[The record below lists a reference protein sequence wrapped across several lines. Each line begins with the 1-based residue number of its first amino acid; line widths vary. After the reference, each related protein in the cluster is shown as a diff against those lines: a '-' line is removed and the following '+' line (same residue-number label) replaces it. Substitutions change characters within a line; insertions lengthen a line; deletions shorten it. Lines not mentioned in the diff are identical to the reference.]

1 MSLERNKLTHL
12 VLNNIPL
19 LLFALV
25 FIVFGLI
32 APQSLSYQ
40 SLENAIKQ
48 ASYVGIIAV
57 GMTFVLLTGGIDL
70 SVGSNMYVSA
80 AVAGL
85 AIQHYSIGPLP
96 ALILCLFVGAIFGA
110 VNAFAVAKLKIMP
123 FVVTLAMMVA
133 GRGIGLMFTKS
144 RAVNFPDSVT
154 GLGSAELFS
163 LVPYPIVVFAAVVF
177 SAWLLLERTELGR
190 QIYAVGFNKE
200 SAHKAGV
207 NTQRAILTAY
217 VLCGVFASLGG
228 FISIAQLGNVNAGFG
243 KGDEFDAIAAAV
255 LGGVSLFGGTGRVF
269 PGVVL
274 GAVFIQAVSIGL
286 VSARV
291 DLYLHPL
298 IAAAFIFFAV
308 LIDSLRNAYLG
319 KLSRRNIRVE
329 ESEH

>member
-1 MSLERNKLTHL
+1 M
-12 VLNNIPL
+12 
-19 LLFALV
+19 
-25 FIVFGLI
+25 FIVFGMM

-40 SLENAIKQ
+40 SLENTFKQ

-85 AIQHYSIGPLP
+85 AMQHFSVGPWL
-96 ALILCLFVGAIFGA
+96 ALILCLFVGAAFGA

-123 FVVTLAMMVA
+123 FVVTLAMMVT
-133 GRGIGLMFTKS
+133 GRGIGLMFSKS

-154 GLGSAELFS
+154 GLGSAELFG
-163 LVPYPIVVFAAVVF
+163 LVPYPIAVFAGVVFC
-177 SAWLLLERTELGR
+177 AWLLLERSALGR
-190 QIYAVGFNKE
+190 QIYAVGYDKE
-200 SAHKAGV
+200 AARKAGV
-207 NTQRAILTAY
+207 STDRAIITAY

-228 FISIAQLGNVNAGFG
+228 FISVAQLGNVNAGFG

-255 LGGVSLFGGTGRVF
+255 LGGVSLFGGTGRIF

-274 GAVFIQAVSIGL
+274 GVVFIQAVSTGL

-298 IAAAFIFFAV
+298 IAAAFIFLAV
-308 LIDSLRNAYLG
+308 LIDSLRNTYLAR
-319 KLSRRNIRVE
+319 LRRRNIRVE
-329 ESEH
+329 E